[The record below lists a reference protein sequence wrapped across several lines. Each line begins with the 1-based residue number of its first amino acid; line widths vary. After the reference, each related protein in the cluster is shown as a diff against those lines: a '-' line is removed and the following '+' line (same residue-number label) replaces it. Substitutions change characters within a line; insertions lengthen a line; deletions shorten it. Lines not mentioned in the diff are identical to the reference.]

1 MTPAEKKL
9 LEAVAAR
16 DPVSGERITYEQAL
30 ERAAE
35 RYGKTF
41 RSLTHA
47 PRLEPPSRDLVEL
60 QRAATP
66 LVIVESGR
74 K

>member
-16 DPVSGERITYEQAL
+16 DPVSGERITYEKAL

-35 RYGKTF
+35 RYGKPF
-41 RSLTHA
+41 RSLTHS
-47 PRLEPPSRDLVEL
+47 PRLEPPSRDLIEL
-60 QRAATP
+60 GRSASP
-66 LVIVESGR
+66 LVVVENAR